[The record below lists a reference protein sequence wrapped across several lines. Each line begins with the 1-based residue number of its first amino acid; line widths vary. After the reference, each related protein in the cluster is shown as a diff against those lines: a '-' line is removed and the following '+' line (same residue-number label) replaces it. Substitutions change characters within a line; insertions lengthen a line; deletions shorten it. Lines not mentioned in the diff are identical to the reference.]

1 MGMTHHRIWNRKY
14 CFDEKK
20 WIFGDSLAIEPGIR
34 IIKHDRM
41 SADFMETLFELI
53 NMVLTGN

>member
-1 MGMTHHRIWNRKY
+1 MN
-14 CFDEKK
+14 FL
-20 WIFGDSLAIEPGIR
+20 GDSLAVEPGIR

-41 SADFMETLFELI
+41 SANFLETLFELI